1 MPERGDRM
9 KLTINWSEP
18 VLPEEDIPQITPSD
32 LNDFYVSASDL
43 DKSNLFFVLLT
54 SCHHHL
60 DHGRDQTAAHLCWLM
75 AYYLFVALTP
85 PGSLELALHY
95 IRRSIALDPRE
106 EYVQWREL
114 IKKGN

>member
-1 MPERGDRM
+1 M
-9 KLTINWSEP
+9 KLTIDWSQP
-18 VLPEEDIPQITPSD
+18 VLAEEDVPRIALSD
-32 LNDFYVSASDL
+32 LDDFYVSASDL

-60 DHGRDQTAAHLCWLM
+60 DCGRDQTAARLCWLM

-95 IRRSIALDPRE
+95 IRRAIALDPRE